1 MRWRYGII
9 KNTTVRTNRECTN
22 YYIGEIYYGDNPNK
36 PSMCSDE
43 GYFPVF
49 EEDDKDPKRIKEEI
63 KKVLNNTPN
72 TSTNESLLKIR
83 NASFPNKN
91 PGVVD
96 TRLIDKLLSQIGPY
110 LGYSDWKEKIQ

>member
-9 KNTTVRTNRECTN
+9 KNTFVRGNKEWTN

-49 EEDDKDPKRIKEEI
+49 EEDSKDQQAIKEEV
-63 KKVLNNTPN
+63 KK
-72 TSTNESLLKIR
+72 ELLRMLKDIEGNDIIDSR
-83 NASFPNKN
+83 GPFEDGLGRKKLI
-91 PGVVD
+91 GV
-96 TRLIDKLLSQIGPY
+96 
-110 LGYSDWKEKIQ
+110 

>member
-1 MRWRYGII
+1 M
-9 KNTTVRTNRECTN
+9 KKSELK
-22 YYIGEIYYGDNPNK
+22 EL
-36 PSMCSDE
+36 
-43 GYFPVF
+43 
-49 EEDDKDPKRIKEEI
+49 IKEEI

-83 NASFPNKN
+83 DASFPNKN

-110 LGYSDWKEKIQ
+110 LGYSDWKEKIQNPDYKGIIQKIAKHITNTGVLQSDRLEIE

>member
-9 KNTTVRTNRECTN
+9 KNVILRGNREWTN

-49 EEDDKDPKRIKEEI
+49 EEDHKKDPKEIKEEV
-63 KKVLNNTPN
+63 KKEILRM
-72 TSTNESLLKIR
+72 LKDIEENDIIDSR
-83 NASFPNKN
+83 GPFEEGLGRKKLI
-91 PGVVD
+91 GV
-96 TRLIDKLLSQIGPY
+96 
-110 LGYSDWKEKIQ
+110 

>member
-9 KNTTVRTNRECTN
+9 KNTFVRGNKEWTN

-49 EEDDKDPKRIKEEI
+49 EEDNKDQQAIKEEV
-63 KKVLNNTPN
+63 KK
-72 TSTNESLLKIR
+72 ELLRMLKDIEG
-83 NASFPNKN
+83 N
-91 PGVVD
+91 D
-96 TRLIDKLLSQIGPY
+96 IIDSRGPFEEGFGKKKLLGV
-110 LGYSDWKEKIQ
+110 

>member
-9 KNTTVRTNRECTN
+9 KNTFVRGNKEWTN

-49 EEDDKDPKRIKEEI
+49 EEDNKDQQAIKEEI
-63 KKVLNNTPN
+63 KK
-72 TSTNESLLKIR
+72 ELLRMLKDIEG
-83 NASFPNKN
+83 N
-91 PGVVD
+91 D
-96 TRLIDKLLSQIGPY
+96 IIDSRGPFEEGFGKKKLLGV
-110 LGYSDWKEKIQ
+110 

>member
-9 KNTTVRTNRECTN
+9 KNTFVRGNKEWTN

-49 EEDDKDPKRIKEEI
+49 EEDNKDQQAIKEEV
-63 KKVLNNTPN
+63 KK
-72 TSTNESLLKIR
+72 ELLRMLKDIEGNDIIDSR
-83 NASFPNKN
+83 GPFEDGLGRKKLI
-91 PGVVD
+91 GV
-96 TRLIDKLLSQIGPY
+96 
-110 LGYSDWKEKIQ
+110 

>member
-9 KNTTVRTNRECTN
+9 KNTFVRGNKEWTN

-49 EEDDKDPKRIKEEI
+49 EEDNKDQQAIKEEI
-63 KKVLNNTPN
+63 KK
-72 TSTNESLLKIR
+72 ELLRMLKDIEGNDIIDSR
-83 NASFPNKN
+83 GPFEDGLGRKKLI
-91 PGVVD
+91 GV
-96 TRLIDKLLSQIGPY
+96 
-110 LGYSDWKEKIQ
+110 